1 MFQSL
6 TFPPHPAGMRTQL
19 QNQEARN
26 DSVAEWFE
34 VFFRD
39 WRNRQSVGKGEV
51 LQVQASTV
59 LIISDEVDFSR
70 RITARW
76 QMERNV
82 PTFTLLSGDLWPRF
96 AVDVF
101 DVAIVG
107 ELRRDLLSVVLEPL
121 HSTGQPI
128 FCVCQDAATAQLV
141 RERWPRVAV
150 LRSSEH
156 WLETLVLASCE
167 AVHRSRSES
176 RARAAEAACATLDRQ
191 ATLGRYMLE
200 MRHNLNNAL
209 TSVLGNSDLLLLEPG
224 SHSAQTRAQIETIRN
239 MTLRIHEIM
248 QRFSSLEKE
257 MHVVAQQAEQD
268 SGKSYAAVAAG
279 T

>member
-1 MFQSL
+1 M
-6 TFPPHPAGMRTQL
+6 
-19 QNQEARN
+19 EAP
-26 DSVAEWFE
+26 
-34 VFFRD
+34 
-39 WRNRQSVGKGEV
+39 
-51 LQVQASTV
+51 TV

-96 AVDVF
+96 AVDIF

-107 ELRRDLLSVVLEPL
+107 DLRRDLLSVVLEPL

-128 FCVCQDAATAQLV
+128 FCLCRDAATAQLV
-141 RERWPRVAV
+141 HERWPRISI
-150 LRSSEH
+150 LRHSEH
-156 WLETLVLASCE
+156 WLETLVLAAGE
-167 AVHRSRSES
+167 AVHRSRAES
-176 RARAAEAACATLDRQ
+176 RARAAEITCATLDRQ
-191 ATLGRYMLE
+191 ATLGRYMVE

-224 SHSAQTRAQIETIRN
+224 SLSAQTRAQIETIRN

-257 MHVVAQQAEQD
+257 MNVVAQQAEQD
-268 SGKSYAAVAAG
+268 SGKSYAATAAG
-279 T
+279 D

>member
-1 MFQSL
+1 M
-6 TFPPHPAGMRTQL
+6 
-19 QNQEARN
+19 
-26 DSVAEWFE
+26 
-34 VFFRD
+34 
-39 WRNRQSVGKGEV
+39 
-51 LQVQASTV
+51 QAPTV

-82 PTFTLLSGDLWPRF
+82 PTFTLLSGELWPRF

-101 DVAIVG
+101 DVALVG
-107 ELRRDLLSVVLEPL
+107 DLRRDLLSVVLEPL

-141 RERWPRVAV
+141 HERWPRISI
-150 LRSSEH
+150 LRSNDLRSNGLRSNDLQNNDLQNNDLRDNEQ
-156 WLETLVLASCE
+156 WLETLVLAAAE
-167 AVHRSRSES
+167 AVHRSRAES
-176 RARAAEAACATLDRQ
+176 RARAAESACATLERH

-224 SHSAQTRAQIETIRN
+224 SLSAQTRAQIETIRN

-257 MHVVAQQAEQD
+257 MNVVAQQAEQD
-268 SGKSYAAVAAG
+268 SGKSYAATAAG
-279 T
+279 N

>member
-1 MFQSL
+1 L
-6 TFPPHPAGMRTQL
+6 
-19 QNQEARN
+19 
-26 DSVAEWFE
+26 D
-34 VFFRD
+34 
-39 WRNRQSVGKGEV
+39 
-51 LQVQASTV
+51 VQAPTV

-82 PTFTLLSGDLWPRF
+82 PTFTLLSGELWPRF

-101 DVAIVG
+101 DVALVG

-141 RERWPRVAV
+141 HERWPRISILRGNDLRTND
-150 LRSSEH
+150 LRSNDLRGDDLRGDEQ
-156 WLETLVLASCE
+156 WLETLVLAAAE
-167 AVHRSRSES
+167 AVHRSRAES
-176 RARAAEAACATLDRQ
+176 RARAAETACATLDRQ
-191 ATLGRYMLE
+191 ATLGRYMVE

-224 SHSAQTRAQIETIRN
+224 SLSAQTRAQIETIRN

-257 MHVVAQQAEQD
+257 MNVVAQQAEQD
-268 SGKSYAAVAAG
+268 SGKSYAATAAG
-279 T
+279 N

>member
-1 MFQSL
+1 V
-6 TFPPHPAGMRTQL
+6 
-19 QNQEARN
+19 EAP
-26 DSVAEWFE
+26 
-34 VFFRD
+34 
-39 WRNRQSVGKGEV
+39 
-51 LQVQASTV
+51 TV
-59 LIISDEVDFSR
+59 LIICDEVDFSR

-96 AVDVF
+96 AVDIF

-107 ELRRDLLSVVLEPL
+107 DLRRDLLSVVLEPL

-128 FCVCQDAATAQLV
+128 FCLCQDAATAQLV
-141 RERWPRVAV
+141 HERWPRISI
-150 LRSSEH
+150 LRHSEH
-156 WLETLVLASCE
+156 WLETLVLAAGE
-167 AVHRSRSES
+167 AVHRSRAES
-176 RARAAEAACATLDRQ
+176 RARAAEITCATLDRQ
-191 ATLGRYMLE
+191 ATLGRYMVE

-224 SHSAQTRAQIETIRN
+224 SLSAQTRAQIETIRN

-257 MHVVAQQAEQD
+257 MNVVAQQAEQD
-268 SGKSYAAVAAG
+268 SGKSYAAIAAG
-279 T
+279 G

>member
-1 MFQSL
+1 M
-6 TFPPHPAGMRTQL
+6 
-19 QNQEARN
+19 
-26 DSVAEWFE
+26 
-34 VFFRD
+34 
-39 WRNRQSVGKGEV
+39 
-51 LQVQASTV
+51 QAPTV

-82 PTFTLLSGDLWPRF
+82 PEFTLLSGELWPRF

-128 FCVCQDAATAQLV
+128 FCVSEDAATAQLI
-141 RERWPRVAV
+141 RERWPRVGI
-150 LRSSEH
+150 LRGTEH
-156 WLETLVLASCE
+156 WLETLVLAASE
-167 AVHRSRSES
+167 AVHRSRAES
-176 RARAAEAACATLDRQ
+176 RARVAETACATLDRQ
-191 ATLGRYMLE
+191 ATLGRYMVE

-224 SHSAQTRAQIETIRN
+224 SLSAQTRAQIETIRN

-257 MHVVAQQAEQD
+257 MNVVAQQAEQD
-268 SGKSYAAVAAG
+268 SGKSYAAAAAG
-279 T
+279 N

>member
-1 MFQSL
+1 
-6 TFPPHPAGMRTQL
+6 
-19 QNQEARN
+19 
-26 DSVAEWFE
+26 
-34 VFFRD
+34 
-39 WRNRQSVGKGEV
+39 
-51 LQVQASTV
+51 VQAPTV

-76 QMERNV
+76 QMERHV
-82 PTFTLLSGDLWPRF
+82 PTFTLLSEDLWPRF

-107 ELRRDLLSVVLEPL
+107 EVRREMLSVVLEPL

-128 FCVCQDAATAQLV
+128 FCVCQDAVTAQLV
-141 RERWPRVAV
+141 RERWPRIAI
-150 LRSSEH
+150 LRPSEH
-156 WLETLVLASCE
+156 WLETLVLAASE

-176 RARAAEAACATLDRQ
+176 RARAAESACATLDRQ

-224 SHSAQTRAQIETIRN
+224 SLSAQTRAQIETIRN

-257 MHVVAQQAEQD
+257 MNVVAQQAEQD
-268 SGKSYAAVAAG
+268 SGKSYAASAG
-279 T
+279 GN